1 MKNLLKVFPFIVML
15 VTSCSADKG
24 IHKQTVLNVVDKLDT
39 SAFKLSCIYIGAK
52 ANKVDRFI
60 EFAKKHGLNAFVVD
74 IKNDHGELTC
84 DLGVKDLPY
93 NKEIKDIKSFLTKC
107 NENGIYTIARIVA
120 FKDKI
125 KTESDPEMAILNLDG
140 SVHVDKENMRWL
152 NPYNK
157 AARDYVIRIAK
168 LTAQLGFDEIQFD
181 YIRLPHY
188 NKSVQETNIKNCVDK
203 ESKVQ
208 VINRFL
214 KEAVSEIHKLG
225 KKVSVDVFGC
235 TIPGS
240 LPNDDVKISQKNL
253 GQDYIAIAQIAD
265 YICPMIY
272 PSHWPTQS
280 FKIKFPDLEPYKV
293 VLHAMNLSNK
303 ALGDNYKKVRPW
315 IQAFSATWLQNGAW
329 KAYGIT
335 ELQQQID
342 ATKDN
347 YLNEFSLWNPSA
359 KYSFHSK
366 ERSNNRNQRTC
377 YKRCS

>member
-15 VTSCSADKG
+15 VTICSADKG

-52 ANKVDRFI
+52 ASKVDRFI
-60 EFAKKHGLNAFVVD
+60 ELAKNHRLNAFVVD
-74 IKNDHGELTC
+74 IKNDHGEITC

-107 NENGIYTIARIVA
+107 KENGIYTIARIVA

-125 KTESDPEMAILNLDG
+125 KTESNPEMAILNLDG

-157 AARDYVIRIAK
+157 AARDYVIHIAK

-188 NKSVQETNIKNCVDK
+188 NKSVQETNIKNCVAK

-240 LPNDDVKISQKNL
+240 LPNDDVEISQKNL
-253 GQDYIAIAQIAD
+253 GQDYVAIAQIAD

-272 PSHWPTQS
+272 PSHWPKQS
-280 FKIKFPDLEPYKV
+280 FSISLPDLEPYKV
-293 VLHAMNLSNK
+293 VLHAMRFSNK

-315 IQAFSATWLQNGAW
+315 IQAFSATWLPNGAW

-347 YLNEFSLWNPSA
+347 YLNEFSMWNS
-359 KYSFHSK
+359 S
-366 ERSNNRNQRTC
+366 RRGGRN
-377 YKRCS
+377 S